1 MRRALIRRLLALA
14 CLAVLLVAGCTSR
27 NTWRPTIDP
36 YNDPAAERLGI
47 DEAEC
52 RQIANQAAGGKAEE
66 GAKRGAL
73 SGLFSAAMGAA
84 VGAIWGSAGRGAA
97 TGAVVGAMSGG
108 VGGAASSD
116 AHFRQIFSNCMR
128 GRGHN
133 VLD

>member
-1 MRRALIRRLLALA
+1 MRRTRSARLLVLA
-14 CLAVLLVAGCTSR
+14 CLVPLLVTGCTNR

-36 YNDPAAERLGI
+36 YNNPSAQQVGV
-47 DEAEC
+47 DEAQC
-52 RQIANQAAGGKAEE
+52 RQIANQAAGSKAGE

-73 SGLFSAAMGAA
+73 AGLFSAAMGAA

-97 TGAVVGAMSGG
+97 TGAVVGSMSGG
-108 VGGAASSD
+108 VSGAASAD
-116 AHFRQIFSNCMR
+116 AHFKRIFSNCMR